1 MSAQRITEA
10 ARKIW
15 LESSDEAYPV
25 WIAYQKNV
33 KGLFWGAS
41 DE

>member
-1 MSAQRITEA
+1 MAHITEA
-10 ARKIW
+10 AKRVW
-15 LESSDEAYPV
+15 LESSDEPYTV
-25 WIAYQKNV
+25 WIAYQKTV